1 MKIKKILLCLI
12 CMLFIGSVSA
22 YEKCDGTVC
31 FQYPTSVKA
40 GEEFEVI
47 MIIREANN
55 LRYVKATNYRANN
68 VTTGTTAHTMNGFV
82 GLGNNNSVFNRDGYE
97 VKLEVKNDTG
107 RNGTVPVIR
116 LRYKALSSLTTKD
129 KIEIN
134 MDNVYISSNA
144 NGANAQDASGTA
156 SCIRIYVTEDTVVT
170 PKCEEKDGKFYDNNG
185 NVVTEA
191 KYNEVCKTTTPKC
204 EYKNGNY
211 YGKNGNVVTKSV
223 YESECT
229 PKCKIQDG
237 KYYDNN
243 GNVVTKDVYEEAC
256 GNPNTGI
263 NTTLVIVVAGSLLV
277 IGCYAF
283 FKKNKMYY

>member
-22 YEKCDGTVC
+22 YESCDGTVC

-47 MIIREANN
+47 ISIKEANN

-68 VTTGTTAHTMNGFV
+68 VTTGTTANTLNGFV
-82 GLGNNNSVFNRDGYE
+82 GLGNNNSVFNNVDGSLG
-97 VKLEVKNDTG
+97 LEVKNDTAKS
-107 RNGTVPVIR
+107 GTVPVIR
-116 LRYKALSSLTTKD
+116 LRYKALSSLTKSD
-129 KIEIN
+129 KIQIN
-134 MDNVYISSNA
+134 MDKVFTSSSA
-144 NGANAQDASGTA
+144 NGANAQNVSGKA
-156 SCIRIYVTEDTVVT
+156 SCIEIKVTEDTVVT
-170 PKCEEKDGKFYDNNG
+170 PKCEEKDGKFYDN
-185 NVVTEA
+185 
-191 KYNEVCKTTTPKC
+191 
-204 EYKNGNY
+204 
-211 YGKNGNVVTKSV
+211 NGNVVTKSV

>member
-47 MIIREANN
+47 ISIKEANN

-68 VTTGTTAHTMNGFV
+68 VTTGTTANTLNGFV
-82 GLGNNNSVFNRDGYE
+82 GLGNNNSVFNNVDGSLG
-97 VKLEVKNDTG
+97 LEVKNDTAKS
-107 RNGTVPVIR
+107 GTVPVIR
-116 LRYKALSSLTTKD
+116 LRYKALSSLTKSD
-129 KIEIN
+129 LIQIN
-134 MDNVYISSNA
+134 MDKVFTSSSA
-144 NGANAQDASGTA
+144 NGANAQNVSSQA
-156 SCIRIYVTEDTVVT
+156 SCIEI
-170 PKCEEKDGKFYDNNG
+170 K
-185 NVVTEA
+185 VTEA

-263 NTTLVIVVAGSLLV
+263 NTTLVIGVAGSLLV